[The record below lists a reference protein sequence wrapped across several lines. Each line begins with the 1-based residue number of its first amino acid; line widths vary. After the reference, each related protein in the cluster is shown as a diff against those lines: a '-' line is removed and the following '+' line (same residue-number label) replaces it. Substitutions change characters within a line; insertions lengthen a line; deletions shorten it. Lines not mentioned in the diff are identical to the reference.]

1 MKYRITSGRW
11 DVPMEVY
18 MEFDA
23 TNDGDTTSDEKA
35 RKVFREITE
44 HKENSWETM
53 FLHRVDQVEKTTIL
67 ATVRV

>member
-44 HKENSWETM
+44 RKENSWETM